1 MLSWMRVALLQ
12 PRELREQL
20 FRVAVS
26 GLLEELRALSWV
38 GKRPEAKLAR
48 GLIYILPLFLD

>member
-1 MLSWMRVALLQ
+1 VLSWMRVALLQ

-38 GKRPEAKLAR
+38 GERPEAK
-48 GLIYILPLFLD
+48 